1 MTISNNLFSLMYR
14 LIELYDNSKI
24 IELFVEAMN
33 DEFKPAG
40 FYFIDKSENETGVEI
55 KIRTPNSLF
64 GYIRIEQATSLTD
77 KNFILIRNAVKMLA
91 VFLERAEF
99 KENEE
104 RYRLL
109 LENSLDAIMLTAPD
123 GSVFSANNAACEMFQ
138 MTEQEICGLGRFGL
152 VDLTDPNFP
161 KLLEERNKTGKAKGE
176 LKFIRKDGSV
186 FPTDISAAVY
196 TNPKGEIRN
205 SLIIRDISEQNRTR
219 GELAHSYD
227 LMKYV
232 IEHSN
237 GAVAVHDNE
246 LRYIYISE
254 RYLDDYKVKDYNIIG
269 KHHYEVFPDLP
280 QKWREIHSRVLKGEV
295 CSSECD
301 PYKRHDGALE
311 WTRWECRPWF
321 KVDETIGGIII
332 YTEVITNQVLAENAL
347 RESES
352 RFRLLAETA
361 PFGIAISDN
370 NRDIIYINQ
379 HFIKIFG
386 YTTTEIPSIDD
397 WWPLAYPDKVMR
409 DEVQREWDK
418 LIVKAKNE
426 SEKTHT
432 IEYPVKCKDGAIK
445 LIEFRLSSSSELN
458 FTIFIDI
465 TERKKAENEL
475 LQLKNDL
482 EQQVQEKTKELQLRI
497 TELERFHDA
506 TIEREFRLKELRDEI
521 ILLKGVKP

>member
-1 MTISNNLFSLMYR
+1 MKISNNLFSLMYR

-33 DEFKPAG
+33 NEFKPAG
-40 FYFIDKSENETGVEI
+40 FYFIDKSENETGMEI
-55 KIRTPNSLF
+55 EISTPNSLF
-64 GYIRIEQATSLTD
+64 GYFRIEQATSLTD
-77 KNFILIRNAVKMLA
+77 KNFILISNAVKMLA

-99 KENEE
+99 NENEE

-109 LENSLDAIMLTAPD
+109 LE
-123 GSVFSANNAACEMFQ
+123 
-138 MTEQEICGLGRFGL
+138 
-152 VDLTDPNFP
+152 
-161 KLLEERNKTGKAKGE
+161 
-176 LKFIRKDGSV
+176 
-186 FPTDISAAVY
+186 
-196 TNPKGEIRN
+196 
-205 SLIIRDISEQNRTR
+205 SEQNRTR
-219 GELAHSYD
+219 EELAHSCD

-237 GAVAVHDNE
+237 GAVAVLDNE

-254 RYLDDYKVKDYNIIG
+254 RYLDDYKIKEFNIIR
-269 KHHYEVFPDLP
+269 KHHYDVFPDLP
-280 QKWREIHSRVLKGEV
+280 KKWKDVHQRALNGEV
-295 CSSECD
+295 CSSALD
-301 PYKRHDGALE
+301 TYPRKNGTLE

-361 PFGIAISDN
+361 PFGIAITDN
-370 NRDIIYINQ
+370 KRNIIYINQ
-379 HFIKIFG
+379 HFIRIFG
-386 YTTTEIPSIDD
+386 YTTTELPSIDD
-397 WWPLAYPDKVMR
+397 WWPLAYPDEVMS

-418 LIVKAKNE
+418 LIEKAKND

-465 TERKKAENEL
+465 TERKRSENEL

-482 EQQVQEKTKELQLRI
+482 EQQVEEKTKELQLRI

-521 ILLKGVKP
+521 KLLKGVKP

>member
-1 MTISNNLFSLMYR
+1 MKISNNLFTLMYR

-40 FYFIDKSENETGVEI
+40 FYFTDKSENETGIEFE
-55 KIRTPNSLF
+55 IRTTNSLF
-64 GYIRIEQATSLTD
+64 GYIRIEQANSLTD

-109 LENSLDAIMLTAPD
+109 LEKN
-123 GSVFSANNAACEMFQ
+123 
-138 MTEQEICGLGRFGL
+138 
-152 VDLTDPNFP
+152 
-161 KLLEERNKTGKAKGE
+161 
-176 LKFIRKDGSV
+176 
-186 FPTDISAAVY
+186 
-196 TNPKGEIRN
+196 
-205 SLIIRDISEQNRTR
+205 QNRTR

-254 RYLDDYKVKDYNIIG
+254 RYLNDYKVKDYNIIG

-280 QKWREIHSRVLKGEV
+280 QKWRDIHQRVLQGEV

-301 PYKRHDGALE
+301 PYTRNDGALE

-386 YTTTEIPSIDD
+386 YTTTEIPSVDD

-409 DEVQREWDK
+409 DEVQSEWDK
-418 LIVKAKNE
+418 LIVRAKND
-426 SEKTHT
+426 SEKTLT

-482 EQQVQEKTKELQLRI
+482 EQQVEEKTKELQLRI
-497 TELERFHDA
+497 IELERFHDA

-521 ILLKGVKP
+521 KLLKGVKP